1 MKPLIR
7 RIRWVRIGCI
17 LCGLLAAGAVCYGCY
32 RDSLATELV
41 EYRATVEEGDAPEGI
56 ALWGIVAKVATDKE
70 DMSKLTWQVM
80 HDNRISD
87 PGHLQPGT
95 ELIIHV
101 KKAREL

>member
-1 MKPLIR
+1 MKPLIK
-7 RIRWVRIGCI
+7 RIRWGRIGCI
-17 LCGLLAAGAVCYGCY
+17 LCGLLAAGAVGYGCY

-41 EYRATVEEGDAPEGI
+41 EYRTTVEEGDT
-56 ALWGIVAKVATDKE
+56 LWGIVAQVATDKE

-80 HDNRISD
+80 QDNRISD

>member
-1 MKPLIR
+1 MKSLIR
-7 RIRWVRIGCI
+7 RIRWARIGCI
-17 LCGLLAAGAVCYGCY
+17 LCGLLAAGAVGYGCC
-32 RDSLATELV
+32 RDSLDTELV
-41 EYRATVEEGDAPEGI
+41 EYRATVEEGDT
-56 ALWGIVAKVATDKE
+56 LWGIVAKAATDKE